1 MSADLRLTDSGTRL
15 LITQLIHSPVVN
27 PAGDRLGR
35 VQDVIV
41 RPGDSGYPK
50 ASGLSA
56 GQAKCCCARRFST
69 GVTFSLS
76 WVTCLLPGCLCRSDR
91 SDGSTRRRSPTWS
104 KASLGS
110 SLGGAYFGLSPYVGV
125 PIAALVLIGISLTG
139 NFRRWERAMFIF
151 RARNLLVFPLA
162 LFSHPDPEQVLRG
175 LFIPGIA
182 GGVTSNA
189 VLPVIAIIGTTLA
202 PWQLYFQQSNVLD
215 KRITPRWLAYE
226 RADTV
231 IGLAWW

>member
-1 MSADLRLTDSGTRL
+1 VLLREAVLDWSDIQPFVGHVPTAGLLMPLGPLRRLHPAQIADLVEGVSRQQSGRGVL
-15 LITQLIHSPVVN
+15 
-27 PAGDRLGR
+27 
-35 VQDVIV
+35 
-41 RPGDSGYPK
+41 RPQS
-50 ASGLSA
+50 
-56 GQAKCCCARRFST
+56 C
-69 GVTFSLS
+69 
-76 WVTCLLPGCLCRSDR
+76 
-91 SDGSTRRRSPTWS
+91 
-104 KASLGS
+104 
-110 SLGGAYFGLSPYVGV
+110 LSPYVGV